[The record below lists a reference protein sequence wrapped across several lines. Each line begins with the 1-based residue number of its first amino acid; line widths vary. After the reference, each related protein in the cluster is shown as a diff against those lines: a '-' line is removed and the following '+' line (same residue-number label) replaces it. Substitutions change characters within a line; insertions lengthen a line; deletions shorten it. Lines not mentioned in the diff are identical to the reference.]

1 VRGIADYRFV
11 RMLGEGNH
19 GRFWLAPPPERL
31 GLSVDYVTVKTLTR
45 HASDDDFRRMANEL
59 RLYATVD
66 SPYLVKV
73 LDAGQQDGIL
83 FYACEY
89 VPGGSIA
96 EQGTGSV
103 AAVMTAVACAAR
115 AAHAL
120 HEVGV
125 AHRDIKPENIFLTS
139 DGGKLGDLGL
149 AQALNRGQTVTGI
162 GPIGAV
168 EYLAPEMIRGS
179 SGSRASDI
187 WSLGATLHRAL
198 TGQSLYPGL
207 PTDDVLAS
215 LRHLLATVPIISER
229 LPDVAQAAVEACMQ
243 PDPVDRPATAL
254 ELAEM
259 IEGSIEGGAS

>member
-19 GRFWLAPPPERL
+19 GRFWLAPPPARL
-31 GLSVDYVTVKTLTR
+31 GLSVDYVAVKTLSQ

-59 RLYATVD
+59 RLYAAVD
-66 SPYLVKV
+66 SPFLVKV
-73 LDAGQQDGIL
+73 LDAGQQDGLL

-89 VPGGSIA
+89 VPGSSLA
-96 EQGTGSV
+96 ETGASPTSV
-103 AAVMTAVACAAR
+103 VNAVACAAR
-115 AAHAL
+115 AAHGL

-125 AHRDIKPENIFLTS
+125 AHRDIKPENIFLTPE
-139 DGGKLGDLGL
+139 GGKLGDLGL
-149 AQALNRGQTVTGI
+149 AQALNRGLTVTGV

-198 TGQSLYPGL
+198 TGESLYPGL

-215 LRHLLATVPIISER
+215 LRHLLATEPAISDGVPEMVR
-229 LPDVAQAAVEACMQ
+229 PAMEACIQ
-243 PDPVDRPATAL
+243 PDPADRPATAL

-259 IEGSIEGGAS
+259 LERSIEAGER